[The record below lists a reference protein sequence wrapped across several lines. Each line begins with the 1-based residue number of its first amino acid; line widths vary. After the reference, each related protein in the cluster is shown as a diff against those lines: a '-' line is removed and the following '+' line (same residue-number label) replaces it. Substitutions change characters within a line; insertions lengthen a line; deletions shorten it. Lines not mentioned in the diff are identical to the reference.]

1 MQFTAEFNEL
11 LKSAYKF
18 AEVIIKVKVI
28 RYDTMRHFSGE
39 MGKFTS
45 TSVKFPKEF
54 VYQKL
59 LKSVYF

>member
-28 RYDTMRHFSGE
+28 RYDTMRCYIFNVE
-39 MGKFTS
+39 
-45 TSVKFPKEF
+45 
-54 VYQKL
+54 
-59 LKSVYF
+59 LKADG

>member
-39 MGKFTS
+39 MGKFI
-45 TSVKFPKEF
+45 VD
-54 VYQKL
+54 
-59 LKSVYF
+59 